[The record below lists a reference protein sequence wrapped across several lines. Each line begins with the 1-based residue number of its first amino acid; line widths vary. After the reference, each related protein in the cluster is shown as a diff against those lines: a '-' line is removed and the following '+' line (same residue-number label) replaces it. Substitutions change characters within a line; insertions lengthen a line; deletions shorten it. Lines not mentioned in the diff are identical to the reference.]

1 MQLDKIISIIIKK
14 CGDKLNEKQ
23 TIDHLNENIFD
34 PIINHIF
41 LQLYPY
47 IILFSVIILTLFVLL
62 ISILFLNI
70 RNMKK

>member
-1 MQLDKIISIIIKK
+1 MQIDKIMSIIIQK

-23 TIDHLNENIFD
+23 TIDHLNENIFH

-70 RNMKK
+70 RSMHR